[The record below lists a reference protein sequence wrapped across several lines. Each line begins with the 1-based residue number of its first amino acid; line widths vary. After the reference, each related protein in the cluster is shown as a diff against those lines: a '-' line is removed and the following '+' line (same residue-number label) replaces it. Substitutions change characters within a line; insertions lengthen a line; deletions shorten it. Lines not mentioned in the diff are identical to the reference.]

1 MSQENT
7 NTPASA
13 IQGVDQLTLLMQMMQ
28 ANAQLMQANQEQVAN
43 LAKEVAAL
51 KAGHPVHIAASDE
64 ASSSSSSSMPSVNII
79 FTVQT
84 LKDAVAGNKLNPGM
98 VFHMDPSISQHDFF
112 SLMNEMNGLLG
123 PDSKKSDPA
132 LFIKFN
138 HTTRVCSVLEWR
150 AKDKEAPSRRPS
162 SRGPM
167 RPKHTNAP
175 IENASVALPAE
186 PLSEFKGVKRHTT
199 PTNARPVVSN
209 ESDARPKHAQNPSVQ
224 PNRPSSANRH
234 RPASNGASGSVVEIP
249 AGFMAKIVPIKQK
262 K

>member
-13 IQGVDQLTLLMQMMQ
+13 IQGVDQLTLLMQMMH
-28 ANAQLMQANQEQVAN
+28 ANAQMMQANQEQVAN

-51 KAGHPVHIAASDE
+51 RSVASDE
-64 ASSSSSSSMPSVNII
+64 ASSSSSSSMPLVNSIY
-79 FTVQT
+79 TVQT
-84 LKDAVAGNKLNPGM
+84 LKDAVASNKLNPGM

-123 PDSKKSDPA
+123 PDPKKSDPS

-138 HTTRVCSVLEWR
+138 QSTRVCSVLEWR

-175 IENASVALPAE
+175 VENASVALPAE

-199 PTNARPVVSN
+199 PTTARPVVSH
-209 ESDARPKHAQNPSVQ
+209 ESDARHKHAQNPSVQ

-234 RPASNGASGSVVEIP
+234 RHASNGASGSVVEIP